1 LGTLT
6 RLGVQAGEVD
16 PALVAALHSKAPA
29 QRAAGAMLVGWAGG
43 PEQRLA
49 VKKLLQD
56 SDGTVRFHAAQGIL
70 AGRDKAAVPV
80 PTRQK
85 PWIFWRK
92 TRILR
97 IKLSDR
103 PVN

>member
-1 LGTLT
+1 VLRGKFLDLLGGAGQSRRPDGDDQAEATLIGEGPAT
-6 RLGVQAGEVD
+6 CSTSMSALTQSESRREFYPFFDDLGK
-16 PALVAALHSKAPA
+16 S
-29 QRAAGAMLVGWAGG
+29 
-43 PEQRLA
+43 
-49 VKKLLQD
+49 
-56 SDGTVRFHAAQGIL
+56 
-70 AGRDKAAVPV
+70 PV
-80 PTRQK
+80 ISWVHFNLRELPTRQK